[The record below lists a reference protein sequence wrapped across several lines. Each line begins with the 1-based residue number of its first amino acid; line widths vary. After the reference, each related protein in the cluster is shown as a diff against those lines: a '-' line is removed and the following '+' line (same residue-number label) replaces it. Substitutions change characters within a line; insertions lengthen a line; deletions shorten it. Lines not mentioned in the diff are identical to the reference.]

1 MYPTK
6 LFLSMILACLN
17 VSAPRQTMLHV
28 ANHGGPVSNIQ
39 EVSSS
44 SAISSELRAMAAK
57 GQLGNN
63 PSSAGYREQ
72 IKRLYES
79 ANFAPLW
86 INSDQPTS
94 QATSLIEIL
103 RASRLKGL
111 NPNDY
116 DAEGLATKSR
126 SLKGASAAAQASFDA
141 TLTQSTIR
149 YISDLR
155 VGRVNPKHL
164 KFDIDVRS
172 KQCDLPEFIAQQ
184 VVRAGNVQSVLD
196 QIEPPYAG
204 YRRIESIL
212 KQYLDLAAK
221 GDGAKVPAGTKTIAP
236 GDTYAGTAQLAERL
250 QLIGDLPQGGSFDS
264 YSGALVEGVKA
275 FSGKAWSC
283 DRRQIRCGDPP

>member
-1 MYPTK
+1 MYSVT
-6 LFLSMILACLN
+6 LFLSMIVTCL
-17 VSAPRQTMLHV
+17 VVFAPSQTMLHL
-28 ANHGGPVSNIQ
+28 ANLGGPASSNQ

-44 SAISSELRAMAAK
+44 SAISTELRAMAAK

-63 PSSAGYREQ
+63 LGSAGYREQ
-72 IKRLYES
+72 VKRLYES

-86 INSDQPTS
+86 VNGDQLTS
-94 QATSLIEIL
+94 QATYLIETL

-111 NPNDY
+111 NPSDY
-116 DAEGLATKSR
+116 DAERLATQSR

-141 TLTQSTIR
+141 TLTQSTMR

-155 VGRVNPKHL
+155 IGRVNPKHL
-164 KFDIDVRS
+164 KFDVDVRS
-172 KQCDLPEFIAQQ
+172 KQYDLPEFIAQQ

-204 YRRIESIL
+204 YRRIENSL

-250 QLIGDLPQGGSFDS
+250 RLIGRPSAGRKLRF
-264 YSGALVEGVKA
+264 L
-275 FSGKAWSC
+275 
-283 DRRQIRCGDPP
+283 